1 MPAADHRSINLL
13 EILDAVL
20 AKWAGI
26 VGGELIALV
35 LKAADLAHPF
45 VALGRG
51 SGSRASAM
59 FGAGTNIYYIERVD
73 STPEV

>member
-1 MPAADHRSINLL
+1 LPAADHRSIHLL

-20 AKWAGI
+20 AQGAGI
-26 VGGELIALV
+26 VGGQLLALV
-35 LKAADLAHPF
+35 LEAADLAHPF

-51 SGSRASAM
+51 GGSRASAM
-59 FGAGTNIYYIERVD
+59 FGAGTNIYYIERVV